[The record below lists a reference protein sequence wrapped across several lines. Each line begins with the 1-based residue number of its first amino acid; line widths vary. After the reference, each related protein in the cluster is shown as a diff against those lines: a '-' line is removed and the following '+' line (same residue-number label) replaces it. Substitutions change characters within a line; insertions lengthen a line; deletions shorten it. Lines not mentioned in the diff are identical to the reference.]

1 MKNWFQMVTNILVFF
16 SQSSFSQIRVY
27 DKNFKFLNSVQYQK
41 LFPLVYSKDI
51 ILSDIG
57 GKCQI
62 FKIQIKPEISIKP
75 IKHLEINVCN
85 NILDYNSGLITICGD
100 SGIFCFDTSGN
111 EVWSNKFF

>member
-1 MKNWFQMVTNILVFF
+1 MRKILDSQIKCILIFTFIIFNFFSVNSLLSQIFPNEKLIPNGDKYIGLF

-57 GKCQI
+57 G
-62 FKIQIKPEISIKP
+62 
-75 IKHLEINVCN
+75 NV
-85 NILDYNSGLITICGD
+85 
-100 SGIFCFDTSGN
+100 
-111 EVWSNKFF
+111 KF